1 MAIKEILD
9 ILGENPTESV
19 YSEGKDFVTKKIK
32 LYIDKKKLE
41 NYVKE
46 TYNRRTKVYASKKF
60 AYEGFMVY
68 ISSKAFINE
77 VEEILVETD
86 YDKREKRK
94 GELIAEGISYIEKS
108 DTIAQEQAK
117 ELMLIGM
124 EAVLK
129 YLSEQIELSLRIS
142 INNQTDNIIYQVK
155 KELNETIQKL
165 IQELMPKKRKVKPC
179 PVQPQNISNELIPPI
194 EYVGSEKVPENEK
207 YDYGKDDEKDS
218 LYPMLRILKEHQ
230 ECRFFQLEGIGAQ
243 TCGGVGKTYTLYGV
257 MNQVNNAG
265 KNPVVYLL
273 LKKVYSGFSDG
284 SRSENQLLA
293 EVKKQLEEDE
303 CDKALLLLDGITNYH
318 QSPAR

>member
-129 YLSEQIELSLRIS
+129 YLSEQIELSLRI
-142 INNQTDNIIYQVK
+142 
-155 KELNETIQKL
+155 
-165 IQELMPKKRKVKPC
+165 C
-179 PVQPQNISNELIPPI
+179 
-194 EYVGSEKVPENEK
+194 
-207 YDYGKDDEKDS
+207 
-218 LYPMLRILKEHQ
+218 
-230 ECRFFQLEGIGAQ
+230 
-243 TCGGVGKTYTLYGV
+243 
-257 MNQVNNAG
+257 
-265 KNPVVYLL
+265 
-273 LKKVYSGFSDG
+273 
-284 SRSENQLLA
+284 
-293 EVKKQLEEDE
+293 
-303 CDKALLLLDGITNYH
+303 
-318 QSPAR
+318 